1 MAERSASI
9 DGVAAGGVSGGH
21 AAHRVLQ
28 PARGM
33 AAEDSSA
40 ARPAGDVQAGQ
51 RGAAGDV
58 AGNGS
63 AVAMVV
69 GEARQTGSG
78 GAAAERGPA
87 HDGCAA
93 GGVSGGHEAHG
104 VLQPAGSVAAE
115 DSSAAGS
122 ASDGQAGQ
130 RGAAGDAAGNG
141 SPFAIA

>member
-69 GEARQTGSG
+69 GEARQFFFNDT
-78 GAAAERGPA
+78 AATEIYTLSL
-87 HDGCAA
+87 HDALPI
-93 GGVSGGHEAHG
+93 SGGHEAHR

-115 DSSAAGS
+115 DSSA
-122 ASDGQAGQ
+122 
-130 RGAAGDAAGNG
+130 
-141 SPFAIA
+141 

>member
-1 MAERSASI
+1 MGVEYRS
-9 DGVAAGGVSGGH
+9 VVW
-21 AAHRVLQ
+21 R
-28 PARGM
+28 
-33 AAEDSSA
+33 
-40 ARPAGDVQAGQ
+40 AGDVQAGQ

-78 GAAAERGPA
+78 STAAERGPA
-87 HDGCAA
+87 HDGGAA

-115 DSSAAGS
+115 DSSAAGP

-130 RGAAGDAAGNG
+130 RGAHGWTARCE
-141 SPFAIA
+141 SRFRVPVLKR

>member
-1 MAERSASI
+1 MAAEDSSAARPAGDGEAGQRGAAGDVAGNGSAVAMVVGGVRQTGSSSAAAERGPAH
-9 DGVAAGGVSGGH
+9 DGCAAGGVSGGH

-63 AVAMVV
+63 AVAMVG
-69 GEARQTGSG
+69 GEARQTEIG
-78 GAAAERGPA
+78 R
-87 HDGCAA
+87 AA
-93 GGVSGGHEAHG
+93 GRERVENY
-104 VLQPAGSVAAE
+104 VVAG
-115 DSSAAGS
+115 
-122 ASDGQAGQ
+122 
-130 RGAAGDAAGNG
+130 
-141 SPFAIA
+141 